1 MKKRSG
7 VILLV
12 AIFLGIST
20 SVGFYSYSSYADKQ
34 DYQAQVARERKE
46 ADLLFVEHLTLKT
59 SKHKRITAAE
69 LATLT
74 RGDRIGTVT
83 KLEVDQLTDLQEL
96 VPGTYKMNLT
106 IQMPSNVV
114 IHRSANVSVIDD
126 VAPIITVAKEL
137 VVESGAVFPLEAVT
151 ASDDTGGKLAPAN
164 LTIKG
169 YDRQK
174 VGEQKVM
181 IEARDQAGN
190 LATKQVIVTVMEK
203 TPNAPAVEAKT
214 DQDTQ
219 RTSEETATAKET
231 EATTTAS
238 TDEAGASAKVEESTA
253 SKAIATTESS
263 VSASQC
269 QNDGNSGLAQEVS
282 SESVEES
289 AAEPPTSESEA
300 TTATPASSE
309 EKVGSRPE
317 STVVA
322 SSLQF
327 AGVSIPFVQSQG
339 VGAAPATGAG
349 AWLGTGNTTDGAPTH
364 FIGHNPGDFSA
375 VMSLGVGAV
384 ITVTDGN
391 GNARSYTVYEVI
403 DVTDDG
409 YNNNDL
415 TDDVY
420 PRMLD
425 AGGER
430 ISLQTC
436 ITDTV
441 NRCVLAR

>member
-20 SVGFYSYSSYADKQ
+20 SVGFYSYSSYADEQ

-46 ADLLFVEHLTLKT
+46 ADLLFMEHLTLKT

-69 LATLT
+69 LGTLT

-83 KLEVDQLTDLQEL
+83 QLEVDQLTDLQEL

-126 VAPIITVAKEL
+126 VAPVITVAKEL
-137 VVESGAVFPLEAVT
+137 VVESGVAFPLEAVT
-151 ASDDTGGKLAPAN
+151 ASDDTGGKLVLAN

-203 TPNAPAVEAKT
+203 TPKAPAVEAKT

-231 EATTTAS
+231 ETTTTAS
-238 TDEAGASAKVEESTA
+238 TDEAGAPAKVEESTA

-263 VSASQC
+263 VSASQW

-300 TTATPASSE
+300 TTARPASSE

>member
-20 SVGFYSYSSYADKQ
+20 SVGFYSYSSYADEQ
-34 DYQAQVARERKE
+34 DHQAQVARERKE
-46 ADLLFVEHLTLKT
+46 ADLLFVEHLILKT

-83 KLEVDQLTDLQEL
+83 KLEVNQLTDLQEL

-126 VAPIITVAKEL
+126 VAPVITVAKEL
-137 VVESGAVFPLEAVT
+137 VVESGAAFPLEAVT

-203 TPNAPAVEAKT
+203 TPKAPAVEAKT

-238 TDEAGASAKVEESTA
+238 TDEAGASTKVEESTA

-263 VSASQC
+263 VSASQW

-349 AWLGTGNTTDGAPTH
+349 AWLGTGNTIDGAPTH

>member
-20 SVGFYSYSSYADKQ
+20 SVGFYSYSSYADEQ

-96 VPGTYKMNLT
+96 VPGTYNMNLT

-137 VVESGAVFPLEAVT
+137 VVESGAAFPLEAVT

-181 IEARDQAGN
+181 IEARDQVGN

-203 TPNAPAVEAKT
+203 TPKAPAVEAKT

-219 RTSEETATAKET
+219 RISEETATAKET

-238 TDEAGASAKVEESTA
+238 TDEAGAPAKVEESTA
-253 SKAIATTESS
+253 SKAIATTESR
-263 VSASQC
+263 VSASQW
-269 QNDGNSGLAQEVS
+269 QNDGDSGLAQEVS

-300 TTATPASSE
+300 KTATPASSE

-327 AGVSIPFVQSQG
+327 AGLTIPFVQSQG

-375 VMSLGVGAV
+375 VMSLGIGAV

>member
-20 SVGFYSYSSYADKQ
+20 SVGFYSYSSYADEQ

-46 ADLLFVEHLTLKT
+46 ADLLFVEHLTLRT

-114 IHRSANVSVIDD
+114 IYRSANVSVIDD
-126 VAPIITVAKEL
+126 MAPIITVAREL
-137 VVESGAVFPLEAVT
+137 VVESGAAFPLEDVT

-203 TPNAPAVEAKT
+203 TPKAPVVEAKT

-238 TDEAGASAKVEESTA
+238 TDEAGAPAKVEESPA
-253 SKAIATTESS
+253 SKAIETTESS
-263 VSASQC
+263 VSASQW

-309 EKVGSRPE
+309 EKIGSRPE

-327 AGVSIPFVQSQG
+327 AGLSIPFVQSQG

>member
-20 SVGFYSYSSYADKQ
+20 SVGFYSYSSYADEQ

-46 ADLLFVEHLTLKT
+46 ADLLFVEHLILKT

-137 VVESGAVFPLEAVT
+137 VVESGVAFPLEAVT
-151 ASDDTGGKLAPAN
+151 ASDDTGGKLALAN

-203 TPNAPAVEAKT
+203 TPKAPAVEAKT

-231 EATTTAS
+231 EATTRAS

-263 VSASQC
+263 VSASQW